1 MPNRNLYGCNLQPNR
16 ETVPRS
22 IETCNGSTYISGP
35 IIGPRTRI
43 GSKRL
48 YNRRHT
54 SGVNLSMMA
63 LTTAIYLTRI
73 GARTNGSSVMLAQT
87 VGLFETRFFVFETKR
102 NEKPC
107 FAILLETKRN
117 EITHIRSLFE
127 TKRHEISFR
136 FGNFVK

>member
-1 MPNRNLYGCNLQPNR
+1 MDKLLD
-16 ETVPRS
+16 
-22 IETCNGSTYISGP
+22 
-35 IIGPRTRI
+35 RTRVVRNEVFCVRNET
-43 GSKRL
+43 KRKAGFL
-48 YNRRHT
+48 GT
-54 SGVNLSMMA
+54 
-63 LTTAIYLTRI
+63 
-73 GARTNGSSVMLAQT
+73 
-87 VGLFETRFFVFETKR
+87 FETKRNEITPVPIFFETKR